1 MSFSFILRETYKGIK
16 NNIRMAVTSVFIMSF
31 SFFFFMFFIILTINS
46 FNVIYKR
53 SESIMFEVYPD
64 EKLDKKALNFLSD
77 ILSSLRGV
85 KKAEFIDSK
94 KAREIFLSDYPE
106 YKELLDIFNEEI
118 FPPKFTLHLKP
129 YLLLRGEIPE
139 LKSFIL
145 RLPFVKEVYFGEEYL
160 LKVFKVLLFLIF
172 IDIFFFFFL
181 LFLLSL
187 TILQTLRL
195 TIRSRLPLLEVLYL
209 IGADEE
215 YIRSPFALEGSIYGL
230 SGSLIASLL
239 FIFFIFIL
247 KKFFGVSFQYITP
260 VIAGMITFGI
270 FLGFLS
276 SQIALSD
283 LEKI

>member
-1 MSFSFILRETYKGIK
+1 MSLSFIVRETYKGIK

-31 SFFFFMFFIILTINS
+31 SFFFFMFFVLLTINS

-53 SESIMFEVYPD
+53 SENIMFEVYPD
-64 EKLDKKALNFLSD
+64 ENLDEKKLNFLLD

-85 KKAEFIDSK
+85 KRAEFIDPK
-94 KAREIFLSDYPE
+94 KGRDIFLNDYPE
-106 YKELLDIFNEEI
+106 YRELLDIFKEEI
-118 FPPKFTLHLKP
+118 FPPKFTLNLKP
-129 YLLLRGEIPE
+129 YLLLRGEILN

-160 LKVFKVLLFLIF
+160 LKVFKILLFLIF
-172 IDIFFFFFL
+172 IDVFFFFFL

-195 TIRSRLPLLEVLYL
+195 TIRSRLSLLEVLYL

-215 YIRSPFALEGSIYGL
+215 YIRSPFALEGSFYGL

-247 KKFFGVSFQYITP
+247 KKFFGISFQYVPYI
-260 VIAGMITFGI
+260 VIGMITFGI

-283 LEKI
+283 LEII